1 MPFINSQSE
10 NRASPQLLVEQP
22 ESENVEIVQDDI
34 LNIVVVQVDWL
45 SARFERLAIG
55 ERQQK

>member
-34 LNIVVVQVDWL
+34 LNIVVVQVDWF